1 MIHQA
6 GFVQPGTRREIAV
19 RDRHADRRREAAA
32 QRAGGH
38 INAVGVPVFRMA
50 RRLAAPLAKFLD
62 VVDGKAEFKEM
73 QQRIEQH
80 GAVSGGKHETV
91 APDPRRILRIDAQV
105 LAPQRHREIR
115 AAERHAGM
123 ARLRFL
129 DRVGRK
135 HSDGIGSE
143 LRFG

>member
-32 QRAGGH
+32 QRTGGH
-38 INAVGVPVFRMA
+38 VDAVGVAVFRMA
-50 RRLAAPLAKFLD
+50 RRLAAPLAKFPD

-80 GAVSGGKHETV
+80 
-91 APDPRRILRIDAQV
+91 
-105 LAPQRHREIR
+105 
-115 AAERHAGM
+115 
-123 ARLRFL
+123 
-129 DRVGRK
+129 
-135 HSDGIGSE
+135 
-143 LRFG
+143 